1 MLLYWQ
7 CSPYNDYIV
16 AKRMILYSSNHC
28 ICGVPRLQPVL
39 VNNRC
44 LVENQID
51 WQVIGQQ
58 ALASQKGK
66 RVRYVIDRMTMSDV
80 PRVVEI
86 ERLAYPSQWPPSAY
100 RKELQDNRWAHYIV
114 LRDKKVIEERA
125 TVPAQE
131 YEKPRRIF
139 PLSLLPSRP
148 SATLTSPD
156 LASIIGFSGLWLMV
170 DEAHITTIAMHP
182 HFRRKG
188 LGEFL
193 LVSMIDIAYS
203 IGAKWVSLEVRV
215 SNYTAQNLYRKYGFH
230 EAGLRHRYYS
240 DNQEDA
246 LIMWTDE
253 ISSLAYKQ
261 KFYALKTALLEKLE
275 QQ

>member
-1 MLLYWQ
+1 M
-7 CSPYNDYIV
+7 P
-16 AKRMILYSSNHC
+16 
-28 ICGVPRLQPVL
+28 
-39 VNNRC
+39 
-44 LVENQID
+44 
-51 WQVIGQQ
+51 
-58 ALASQKGK
+58 
-66 RVRYVIDRMTMSDV
+66 DV

-86 ERLAYPSQWPPSAY
+86 ERLAYPSTWPPSAY

-114 LRDKKVIEERA
+114 LRDRKIVEERMV
-125 TVPAQE
+125 TVASEP
-131 YEKPRRIF
+131 EKPRRFF
-139 PLSLLPSRP
+139 PLSLLPGRP
-148 SATLTSPD
+148 IATASSPD
-156 LASIIGFSGLWLMV
+156 LNSIIGFAGLWLMV

-182 HFRRKG
+182 DFRRRG
-188 LGEFL
+188 LGEFM
-193 LVSMIDIAYS
+193 LVSLIDIAYS

-261 KFYALKTALLEKLE
+261 KFYALKIALVEKLE